1 MLALHYLLYSKNKIH
16 DTLVW
21 GVEGTD
27 WVKNEDGTGAYPQG
41 AESAEYHM
49 ADFLFGDQLTITP
62 WQGSGA
68 DLREQ
73 QAARNMEVQTSKYIG
88 FSIDN
93 TKVANQVTACQSVA
107 NEYKPMLSAGVYG
120 TDTEAKYEEFMAAL
134 ERAGMKEILAEYQ
147 SQLDDWLAAQ

>member
-68 DLREQ
+68 DLR
-73 QAARNMEVQTSKYIG
+73 
-88 FSIDN
+88 D